1 MKVLR
6 RYLAVVPEMLNTIV
20 AFLVAVVSLLLLLLV
35 FVAILVL
42 KILDWFSEK
51 INGGKSGFSMRKICQ
66 ELDKLNRF

>member
-1 MKVLR
+1 MRFLKR
-6 RYLAVVPEMLNTIV
+6 CLAVVPEMLNTIV

-51 INGGKSGFSMRKICQ
+51 INGDKSGFSMRRVCE